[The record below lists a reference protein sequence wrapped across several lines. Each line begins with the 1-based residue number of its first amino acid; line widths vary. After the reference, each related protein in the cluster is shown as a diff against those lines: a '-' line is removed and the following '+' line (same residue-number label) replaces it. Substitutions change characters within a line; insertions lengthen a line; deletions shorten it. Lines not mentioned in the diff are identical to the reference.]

1 MHCTTPSLFRRQ
13 ITPSFSGGVA
23 AEHDDHVDVDVDPEN
38 DLPEGVACIA
48 QHHLFSASFSGDSGD
63 MPGPDGD
70 NEEDNDN
77 MPPLE
82 EPDAD
87 AHDGPVRLVWLT
99 EKFAPTYLP
108 SSPTLTL
115 KGKFPIHNGSHT
127 MAPHYV
133 RHQVAQAHHAPRL
146 KPHHRLNR

>member
-1 MHCTTPSLFRRQ
+1 MHCTTPSFFRRQ
-13 ITPSFSGGVA
+13 ITPSFSG
-23 AEHDDHVDVDVDPEN
+23 
-38 DLPEGVACIA
+38 
-48 QHHLFSASFSGDSGD
+48 DSDD
-63 MPGPDGD
+63 MPGLDGD

-77 MPPLE
+77 MPALE
-82 EPDAD
+82 DADAD

-127 MAPHYV
+127 MAPHYDK
-133 RHQVAQAHHAPRL
+133 APGCSSPTRPASQTASPSQPL
-146 KPHHRLNR
+146 TPSASWKIHPSQIPRPVPA